1 MKDRILRRVLG
12 ALGVVTVAVGG
23 VLVIDGLFHPAEL
36 ISVGLWLLLPPIL
49 SDVIAMPVVAVLAW
63 LIGRRLPIWW
73 RVPVSAALALTGFAV
88 LIGWPFIGGFG
99 RNPGNPSAL
108 DRDYTAGAAAVVGL
122 IWAVCLVAGTIR
134 SRRARTR
141 GLVTVGK
148 PDAR

>member
-1 MKDRILRRVLG
+1 MKDRTVRRVLG

-36 ISVGLWLLLPPIL
+36 ISVGIWLLLPPIL

-63 LIGRRLPIWW
+63 LIGRRLPTSW
-73 RVPVSAALALTGFAV
+73 RVPISAAMAMTGFVA

-99 RNPGNPSAL
+99 RTPGNPSSL
-108 DRDYTAGAAAVVGL
+108 DRDYTAGAAAVVGS
-122 IWAVCLVAGTIR
+122 IWAVCLVAGAIR
-134 SRRARTR
+134 SRRARAR
-141 GLVTVGK
+141 DLVADGK